1 LVSCANLMSVV
12 YNYTQ
17 IIILL
22 GGAIL
27 PTAAQGLI
35 CISLCQ
41 SLTNFYRSVE
51 MLRFDERDGTIF
63 IFAGEELQIQVYRDG
78 TWEYLI

>member
-1 LVSCANLMSVV
+1 L
-12 YNYTQ
+12 
-17 IIILL
+17 I

-41 SLTNFYRSVE
+41 SLTNFYHSVE
-51 MLRFDERDGTIF
+51 ILRFDERDGTIF
-63 IFAGEELQIQVYRDG
+63 IFAGEELQIQVARNGLWRYINE
-78 TWEYLI
+78 T

>member
-1 LVSCANLMSVV
+1 M
-12 YNYTQ
+12 
-17 IIILL
+17 
-22 GGAIL
+22 L

-63 IFAGEELQIQVYRDG
+63 IFAGEELQIQVARNGLWRYINE
-78 TWEYLI
+78 T